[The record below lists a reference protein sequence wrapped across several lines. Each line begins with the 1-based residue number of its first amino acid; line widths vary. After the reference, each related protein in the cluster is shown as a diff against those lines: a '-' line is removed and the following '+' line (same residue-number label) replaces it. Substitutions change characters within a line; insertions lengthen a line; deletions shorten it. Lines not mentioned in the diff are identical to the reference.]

1 MKGMFL
7 KELKKALKIAPFQYI
22 ILITTS
28 IIIRGLLLIIPV
40 VFSYAINY
48 ITVKNY
54 NTAIVLLLSLL
65 VITLVYRIFE
75 GLYIVAYYKLYN
87 KLYANYTKLALS
99 KTADNSLFSLSRFS
113 AGEYA
118 NITITDIDVISTFLT
133 TGVIRVIQIIEF
145 LVIYVYFFS
154 LDIIIFI
161 PAVLLSIIMIFVAIK
176 YGNILQKVNEKR
188 KDSLDKMTAGIYGFF
203 NNIREVKS
211 YHLFEKESKKG
222 YSGID
227 DYLKKNSKYSIHYN
241 ISNHLF
247 LYVFEFFRILSV
259 LYGLFLVQKGE
270 FEVGTLLIIYNY
282 YQKIIDNFTSILTTN
297 VDYRNVRVSLDRFN
311 KLIEYS
317 KEKQDGLELKNTDIK
332 GSISIDNI
340 LYGFKD
346 NPMLKNASMHI
357 KENSITV
364 ITGRDEAAQNG
375 IYDLLLKL
383 NRQHEGKIM
392 IDDYDINDIDDDS
405 YYKLISCA
413 RRQSNLFETSIKNN
427 LIIINNDF
435 DEVLNITKKIG
446 LDEKINKLQKGYNTV
461 LNDTTPISQNTRM
474 LLLITRCLLKNAK
487 IILLDDIMDSLNK
500 ESEKKVLDILEKLK
514 EDHTIVIISDS
525 NDIISRAD
533 QVITINNKTI
543 SKSADV
549 L

>member
-40 VFSYAINY
+40 IFSYAINY

>member
-40 VFSYAINY
+40 IFSYAINY
-48 ITVKNY
+48 ITVNNY